1 MKLAAE
7 NKHRKWR
14 KIQVFPLNMTK
25 TKPNYKVANEI
36 FGKI

>member
-14 KIQVFPLNMTK
+14 KIQIFSLDMTK
-25 TKPNYKVANEI
+25 MKPIYKVANEI
-36 FGKI
+36 FSKI

>member
-25 TKPNYKVANEI
+25 MKPIYKVAKEI
-36 FGKI
+36 FSKI